1 MDIGTYRAAGPG
13 QPKIM
18 SREEPKKKLL
28 INKRE
33 HLVLEKIEKLCV
45 SFNFPKMTSNDPPLT
60 PKLLDL
66 VLPPKIQV
74 NYSNEST
81 VIH

>member
-1 MDIGTYRAAGPG
+1 MDIGTYRAAG

-33 HLVLEKIEKLCV
+33 HLVLEKIVCV

-66 VLPPKIQV
+66 VLLPKIQV